1 MEWMCAPCFEQMY
14 TTQVKVKTEW
24 ELGEWLC
31 LMWKVMKLH
40 VSIHDGN
47 SVCSLSTL
55 RHRRICN
62 KVYYTRVQTNGQ
74 NSKTKFL
81 HELLDQPWPPLMVH
95 IVVIL
100 VVEEAVVELV
110 VVASTSI
117 SCSSCLTLSL
127 IDMQGTQLVSFMAV
141 DAGKPYV

>member
-1 MEWMCAPCFEQMY
+1 
-14 TTQVKVKTEW
+14 
-24 ELGEWLC
+24 
-31 LMWKVMKLH
+31 
-40 VSIHDGN
+40 
-47 SVCSLSTL
+47 
-55 RHRRICN
+55 
-62 KVYYTRVQTNGQ
+62 
-74 NSKTKFL
+74 
-81 HELLDQPWPPLMVH
+81 MVH

-100 VVEEAVVELV
+100 VVEEAVVQLV